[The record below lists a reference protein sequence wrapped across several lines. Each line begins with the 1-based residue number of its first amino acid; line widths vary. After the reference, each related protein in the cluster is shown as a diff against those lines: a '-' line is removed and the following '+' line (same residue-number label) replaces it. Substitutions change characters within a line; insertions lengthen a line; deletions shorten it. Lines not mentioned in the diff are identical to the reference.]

1 MRSLLMAV
9 ALSVASV
16 GALAQTQIQGQTF
29 AVTADQSFGLPGGPY
44 GYVTMAEPVT
54 AGMWGESSE
63 WIAARSEFD
72 LAGQQAAGSVWLS
85 FHFLD
90 MLAPAAYGPIPMALG
105 WYTGD
110 NAATVSDFNPGLY
123 GLATLDL
130 AGLGAGEIVHFD
142 VTSLFNEAVVRG
154 DAAFGVGIDNRTL
167 PNTFARFESFTLTV
181 SAVPEPATYALML
194 GGLAMVGVVARRRR
208 LPGAIE

>member
-29 AVTADQSFGLPGGPY
+29 TVTADQSFSLPGGPY
-44 GYVTMAEPVT
+44 GDVTMAEPAT

-85 FHFLD
+85 FRFLD
-90 MLAPAAYGPIPMALG
+90 MLAPAGSPIPMALG

-110 NAATVSDFNPGLY
+110 NAATVSDFNPGLF
-123 GLATLDL
+123 GLAALDL
-130 AGLGAGEIVHFD
+130 AGLGAGEIVQFD
-142 VTSLFNEAVVRG
+142 VTSLFNEAVARG

-167 PNTFARFESFTLTV
+167 PNTFGRFESFTLTV
-181 SAVPEPATYALML
+181 SAVPEPASYALML
-194 GGLAMVGVVARRRR
+194 GGLAMVGALARRRR
-208 LPGAIE
+208 VASAIE